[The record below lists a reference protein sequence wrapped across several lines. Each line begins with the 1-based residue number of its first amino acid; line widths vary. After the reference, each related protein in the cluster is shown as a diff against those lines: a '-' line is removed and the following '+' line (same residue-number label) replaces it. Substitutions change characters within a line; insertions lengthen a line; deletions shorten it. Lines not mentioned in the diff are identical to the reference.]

1 MNRIRERALF
11 NPKAHTSVLKEIS
24 FENDM
29 TALMLD
35 MSSTEIPHKGLFG
48 ASQHTRDLFD
58 LLVFCSQMFEARE
71 IPNDL
76 YLIQKQYLVPGDLL
90 ARAQL
95 STGYVLLALFSKG
108 PFEEN
113 FPLICRS
120 VIALN
125 NGHLSLEEALATDMD
140 FESLTERIL
149 DMNARM
155 GTFKCSKGKRRRHE
169 SIVGSFSYTHDFDA
183 TIEKYHYYL
192 LPDADGEQTWATSIA
207 SEMCGSDLSE
217 AWLYRASLL
226 SPAYTFKKSCRMTG
240 AYRNLLQLADLVC
253 PGRFSRFGPYLNS
266 LQGISA
272 ELPKQD
278 VVADM
283 FRQYLKMYE
292 WHKVFREES
301 GTWKLDLRDQ
311 VAWKMEQ
318 SHKLQLK
325 FFHGHNFYTIYS
337 GGMNRAEETLEDLA
351 PQAHIDS
358 YTKRIWQE
366 TIHQLFDPDG
376 SVQERADMTLHNR
389 FACLYP
395 AMSNLKILFSNF
407 ARVLKTNGQISRCY
421 QNPHFGRFFLS
432 VYDDVMK
439 GNIFAMGEARKVQ
452 YRNRTKL
459 FELFSS
465 GCLNGMQREEV
476 GEPMLFSSRLLVHV
490 EPTQDVMAN
499 QLLLVASLCGICHLS
514 TEFFLCLFS
523 NILSFTTRKEKPMI
537 VLDGPTGA
545 GKSYMAHCCQAV
557 VVGSD
562 NTQNNYACVDEH
574 YATTRSHTVSL
585 ENPYCSVLGQRLIE
599 EWQSGSGN
607 NNPYMDNVSLESVT
621 MKNAFDHGMS
631 CSQRCKTVKNR
642 NKEERIVRSVE
653 FALTDRSTII
663 LANGFRV
670 CSSIEERCM
679 VYHIPDLTA
688 KVAMVPRDQLQ
699 TALDHYKIPQFFSL
713 MRYLITEQYNRDAL
727 GMSLKYSD
735 HDNDLDQREI
745 DLTFSRLEQVLDA
758 MGLSSRTILTHRRKI
773 QIMKFAELLAHWRAV
788 VEVYGSLH
796 PDCQVE
802 HPDPDQTFEEYNHYL
817 VRCMTNHLGQLAAD
831 EKDKRLAARIVIDP
845 SDILSA
851 TTLVV
856 QFDKSDKRLL
866 RILCCHL
873 AEPDRFEEVEP
884 WSENYLVIEN
894 VTIRR
899 ICDELKKQSLPILKE
914 FLGHSLAVLED
925 TMLKNNV
932 PYIIRRFDNTGINK
946 HREKDM
952 QQFCLLVNAAHAATI
967 YAQENDVSVRQLTTA
982 VAEHLA
988 RCAKGDEECHWGI
1001 HQGQLRGLRVSYVKM
1016 VVPIAIARTC
1026 AYLYHLPIQPKPFR
1040 WYEVRQCPHDSS
1052 LGEVEVNVDF
1062 GWCRLRALQSMLREH
1077 LSNQD
1082 DSSSDQLANEFGF
1095 LVLPIKNRQLFT
1107 FPVSYAKDF
1116 MVSDG
1121 KANSLVRTEHD
1132 GSLMVHV
1139 AIFSKSFKSR
1149 IVQAL
1154 RNKVVKCCLR
1164 KGQLAE
1170 RSYFKLSWNESQE
1183 FHQTRELLVAKVSNF
1198 SCKADSFFKMVDNA
1212 LHVHV
1217 ALLNLIPSI
1226 KGITDEEVNVGRLLV
1241 ENALC
1246 KNMTDQS
1253 TVMVFDRDKVYKT
1266 QNLTNAI
1273 SFVNVRDVALKMH
1286 DGALPDYWCD
1296 DADNRRMNARI
1307 FPFAAGETS
1316 SDIVQEINAHEN
1328 EGKVTFHPDH
1338 RLRKLALKL
1347 MLKENTLAM
1356 LFKERTDL
1364 TVEPKRLLED
1374 HLKEHMKREYERKK
1388 IVLIC
1393 FL

>member
-1 MNRIRERALF
+1 
-11 NPKAHTSVLKEIS
+11 
-24 FENDM
+24 
-29 TALMLD
+29 MLD
-35 MSSTEIPHKGLFG
+35 MSSSEIPHKSLFG
-48 ASQHTRDLFD
+48 ASQHIQDLFD
-58 LLVFCSQMFEARE
+58 LLIFCGQMFEARE

-113 FPLICRS
+113 FPLVCRS

-125 NGHLSLEEALATDMD
+125 NGHLGLDEALATDMD
-140 FESLTERIL
+140 FDSLAERIQ

-155 GTFKCSKGKRRRHE
+155 GTFKCQKRKRRRH
-169 SIVGSFSYTHDFDA
+169 SNIVGSFTSTHDFDA

-192 LPDADGEQTWATSIA
+192 LPDEDGGQSWTTSLA
-207 SEMCGSDLSE
+207 SDMSGTDLNE

-226 SPAYTFKKSCRMTG
+226 SPLFTFKKSCRMTG

-253 PGRFSRFGPYLNS
+253 PGKFAHLSPNLTD
-266 LQGISA
+266 LQVISA
-272 ELPKQD
+272 QLSHQD
-278 VVADM
+278 VVADL
-283 FRQYLKMYE
+283 FKQYLKMYE
-292 WHKVFREES
+292 WHKVLREES

-311 VAWKMEQ
+311 VAWKVEQ

-325 FFHGHNFYTIYS
+325 FFHEHTFYTIYS
-337 GGMNRAEETLEDLA
+337 GGMNCSKETVEDLA
-351 PQAHIDS
+351 PQANIDS

-366 TIHQLFDPDG
+366 TIHQLFNPDSSG
-376 SVQERADMTLHNR
+376 QEATDVTLHNR
-389 FACLYP
+389 FTCLYP
-395 AMSNLKILFSNF
+395 AMSNLKILYSNF
-407 ARVLKTNGQISRCY
+407 ARVLKTNGQICRCY

-439 GNIFAMGEARKVQ
+439 GNIFAMSEARKVQ
-452 YRNRTKL
+452 YRNCTKVIKL
-459 FELFSS
+459 FNK
-465 GCLNGMQREEV
+465 GCLNGLQKEET
-476 GEPMLFSSRLLVHV
+476 GEPMLFCSRMLVHV

-499 QLLLVASLCGICHLS
+499 QLLLIASLCGICHLS

-545 GKSYMAHCCQAV
+545 GKSYMTHCSQTV
-557 VVGSD
+557 VVGTGD
-562 NTQNNYACVDEH
+562 TQNNYACVDEH

-599 EWQSGSGN
+599 EWQSGSGT
-607 NNPYMDNVSLESVT
+607 NNPYIDNVSLESVT

-663 LANGFRV
+663 LANGFKV

-688 KVAMVPRDQLQ
+688 KVAMVPHDQLQ
-699 TALDHYKIPQFFSL
+699 MALDHYKIPQFFSL

-727 GMSLKYSD
+727 GMSLKYLD
-735 HDNDLDQREI
+735 HDDDLDRREV
-745 DLTFSRLEQVLDA
+745 DLTFSRIEQVLDA

-773 QIMKFAELLAHWRAV
+773 QIMKFAEVLAHWRAV

-796 PDCQVE
+796 PDCHIE
-802 HPDPDQTFEEYNHYL
+802 KPSPDQTFEEYNRYL
-817 VRCMTNHLGQLAAD
+817 VGRMSSHLGQLAAD
-831 EKDKRLAARIVIDP
+831 EKDKRLAARVVVDP

-873 AEPDRFEEVEP
+873 AEPNRFEEVEP
-884 WSENYLVIEN
+884 WGEKYLLIEN

-932 PYIIRRFDNTGINK
+932 PYVIRRFDNTGINK

-967 YAQENDVSVRQLTTA
+967 YAQENEKRVQQLTTT
-982 VAEHLA
+982 VVEHLVK
-988 RCAKGDEECHWGI
+988 CAKGKEECRWGI
-1001 HQGQLRGLRVSYVKM
+1001 HQGLLHGLRVNYIKM
-1016 VVPIAIARTC
+1016 EVPIAMARTC
-1026 AYLYHLPIQPKPFR
+1026 AYLYHLPMEPKPFR
-1040 WYEVRQCPHDSS
+1040 WYEVKQCCHDSS

-1062 GWCRLRALQSMLREH
+1062 GWCRLRALQSMMVEH
-1077 LSNQD
+1077 LSSQGEG
-1082 DSSSDQLANEFGF
+1082 DSEQLGNAFGF
-1095 LVLPIKNRQLFT
+1095 LKLPIQNKQMFT
-1107 FPVSYAKDF
+1107 FHVSYNKDF
-1116 MVSDG
+1116 LVSDG
-1121 KANSLVRTEHD
+1121 KANSLIRTEHD

-1139 AIFSKSFKSR
+1139 AIFLNTFNSR
-1149 IVQAL
+1149 VMETL
-1154 RNKVVKCCLR
+1154 RKKVIKCCLQ

-1170 RSYFKLSWNESQE
+1170 RNYFKLSWNDSQE
-1183 FHQTRELLVAKVSNF
+1183 FHQTRELLVAKVPNF
-1198 SCKADSFFKMVDNA
+1198 SCKADSFFKIADSG

-1217 ALLNLIPSI
+1217 ALLNRIPST
-1226 KGITDEEVNVGRLLV
+1226 KGVTDEEVNVGRLLV
-1241 ENALC
+1241 EKALC

-1266 QNLTNAI
+1266 QNLTDAI
-1273 SFVNVRDVALKMH
+1273 SFVNVREVSLKMH
-1286 DGALPDYWCD
+1286 DGALPDYWCE
-1296 DADNRRMNARI
+1296 DASNRRMNARI
-1307 FPFAAGETS
+1307 FPFAAGETN
-1316 SDIVQEINAHEN
+1316 SDIIQEINAQEN
-1328 EGKVTFHPDH
+1328 EGKITFHPNH

-1347 MLKENTLAM
+1347 MLKENTLGG
-1356 LFKERTDL
+1356 LFKENTESPAVL
-1364 TVEPKRLLED
+1364 KQVLED
-1374 HLKEHMKREYERKK
+1374 RLKEHMKRMY
-1388 IVLIC
+1388 I
-1393 FL
+1393 